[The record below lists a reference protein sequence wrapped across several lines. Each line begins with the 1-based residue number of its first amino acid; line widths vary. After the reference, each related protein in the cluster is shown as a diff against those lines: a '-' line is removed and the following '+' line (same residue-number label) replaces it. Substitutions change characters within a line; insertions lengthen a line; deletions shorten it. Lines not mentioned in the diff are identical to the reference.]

1 LVEKYPWKCCLF
13 GHSLKMAI
21 RIFCIEDQPIITEG
35 YKAFID
41 QSELLMWSGS
51 SNGGEDLDFKLQE
64 HRYDIIILDIH
75 LGNLNGFDI
84 YQQKIR
90 TITKVPV
97 LVISAT
103 GKLNNIL
110 KARNLGIAGF
120 VTKFITSLEFEQAI
134 KKATSPPNR
143 FFVSNDLECL
153 LNDYDNNKISVLPL
167 TPREIELIP
176 HLISGKPSVEIAK
189 TLSTSYY
196 TLETHK
202 KNIFKKLNIQ
212 TVLQLLHYAQEHDLV

>member
-1 LVEKYPWKCCLF
+1 
-13 GHSLKMAI
+13 MAI

-35 YKAFID
+35 YKSFID
-41 QSELLMWSGS
+41 QSEFLMWSGM
-51 SNGGEDLDFKLQE
+51 SNGGEDLELKLKE
-64 HRYDIIILDIH
+64 CRYDIVILDIH
-75 LGNLNGFDI
+75 LGDLNGFDV
-84 YQQKIR
+84 YQNKIKPQ
-90 TITKVPV
+90 TKVPV

-110 KARNLGIAGF
+110 KARNLGIVGF

-134 KKATSPPNR
+134 KKATSPPNS
-143 FFVSNDLECL
+143 FFVSADLEGL

-176 HLISGKPSVEIAK
+176 HLISGKSSVEIAK

-212 TVLQLLHYAQEHDLV
+212 TVLQLLHYAKEHELV

>member
-1 LVEKYPWKCCLF
+1 
-13 GHSLKMAI
+13 MAI

-35 YKAFID
+35 YKSFID
-41 QSELLMWSGS
+41 QSEYLMWSGM
-51 SNGGEDLDFKLQE
+51 SNGGSDLETKLQTC
-64 HRYDIIILDIH
+64 RYDIIILDIH
-75 LGNLNGFDI
+75 LGELNGFDV
-84 YQQKIR
+84 YQN
-90 TITKVPV
+90 TIKQLTRVPV

-110 KARNLGIAGF
+110 KARNLGISGF

-134 KKATSPPNR
+134 RKATSPPNR
-143 FFVSNDLECL
+143 FFVSADLECL
-153 LNDYDNNKISVLPL
+153 LQNYDSNKISSLPL

-176 HLISGKPSVEIAK
+176 FLISGKSSVEIAK
-189 TLSTSYY
+189 TLNTSYY

>member
-1 LVEKYPWKCCLF
+1 
-13 GHSLKMAI
+13 MAI

-35 YKAFID
+35 YKSFID
-41 QSELLMWSGS
+41 QSEFLMWSGM
-51 SNGGEDLDFKLQE
+51 SNGGEDLELKLKE
-64 HRYDIIILDIH
+64 CRYDIVILDIH
-75 LGNLNGFDI
+75 LGDLNGFDV
-84 YQQKIR
+84 YQNKIKPQ
-90 TITKVPV
+90 TKVPV

-110 KARNLGIAGF
+110 KARNLGIVGF
-120 VTKFITSLEFEQAI
+120 VTKFITSIEFEQAI
-134 KKATSPPNR
+134 KKATSPPNS
-143 FFVSNDLECL
+143 FFVSADLEGL

-176 HLISGKPSVEIAK
+176 HLISGKSSVEIAK

-212 TVLQLLHYAQEHDLV
+212 TVLQLLHYAKEHELV

>member
-1 LVEKYPWKCCLF
+1 
-13 GHSLKMAI
+13 MAI

-35 YKAFID
+35 YKSFID
-41 QSELLMWSGS
+41 QSEFLMWSGM
-51 SNGGEDLDFKLQE
+51 SNGGEDLELKLKE
-64 HRYDIIILDIH
+64 CRYDIVILDIH
-75 LGNLNGFDI
+75 LGDLNGFDV
-84 YQQKIR
+84 YQNKIKLL
-90 TITKVPV
+90 TKVPV

-110 KARNLGIAGF
+110 KARNLGIVGF

-134 KKATSPPNR
+134 KKATSPPNS
-143 FFVSNDLECL
+143 FFVSADLEGL

-176 HLISGKPSVEIAK
+176 HLISGKSSVEIAK

-212 TVLQLLHYAQEHDLV
+212 TVLQLLHYAKEHELV

>member
-1 LVEKYPWKCCLF
+1 
-13 GHSLKMAI
+13 MAI

-35 YKAFID
+35 YKSFID
-41 QSELLMWSGS
+41 QSEFLMWSGM
-51 SNGGEDLDFKLQE
+51 SNGGEDLELKLKE
-64 HRYDIIILDIH
+64 CRYDIIILDIH
-75 LGNLNGFDI
+75 LGDLNGFDV
-84 YQQKIR
+84 YQNKIKLL
-90 TITKVPV
+90 TKVPV

-110 KARNLGIAGF
+110 KARNLGIVGF
-120 VTKFITSLEFEQAI
+120 VTKFITSIEFEQAI
-134 KKATSPPNR
+134 KKATSPPNS
-143 FFVSNDLECL
+143 FFVSADLEGL

-176 HLISGKPSVEIAK
+176 YLISGKSSVEIAK

-212 TVLQLLHYAQEHDLV
+212 TVLQLLHYAKEHELV